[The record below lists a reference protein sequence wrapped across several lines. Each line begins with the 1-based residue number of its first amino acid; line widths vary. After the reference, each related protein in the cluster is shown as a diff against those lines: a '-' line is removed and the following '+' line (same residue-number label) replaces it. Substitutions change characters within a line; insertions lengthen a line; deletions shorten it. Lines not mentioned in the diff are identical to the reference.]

1 VERAP
6 RVERAELS
14 SAGQAAWDA
23 IAGTRGG
30 VSGPYQVLIQVPTLA
45 ERVAH
50 LGTYLRFE
58 GLLAGAERELAILVV
73 AAHVGAR
80 FEWTAHEAIA
90 RREGTRHE
98 AIEVVR
104 EHGPTDGLS
113 DRERLIVET
122 ARALLERHH
131 LTDDEFARARDA
143 LGQATLVELVGLIGY
158 YTMIAFTLV
167 AFGVEPA

>member
-1 VERAP
+1 M
-6 RVERAELS
+6 S

-30 VSGPYQVLIQVPTLA
+30 VSGPYQVLIQVPALA
-45 ERVAH
+45 ERGAH

-58 GLLAGAERELAILVV
+58 GLLEGAERELAILVV

-80 FEWTAHEAIA
+80 FEWTAHEGIA
-90 RREGTRHE
+90 RREGTRDE

-104 EHGPTDGLS
+104 SHGATEGLAE
-113 DRERLIVET
+113 RERLIVET
-122 ARALLERHH
+122 ARALLERHK
-131 LTDDEFARARDA
+131 LSDEEFARARDA
-143 LGQATLVELVGLIGY
+143 LGQAKLVELVGLVGY

>member
-1 VERAP
+1 MERAP
-6 RVERAELS
+6 RVTREELPPE
-14 SAGQAAWDA
+14 GQAAWDA

-30 VSGPYQVLIQVPTLA
+30 VSGPYQVLIQVPQLA

-58 GLLAGAERELAILVV
+58 GLLDGAERELAILVV

-90 RREGTRHE
+90 RREGTRDG

-104 EHGPTDGLS
+104 EHTSTDGLTE
-113 DRERLIVET
+113 RERLIVET
-122 ARALLERHH
+122 ARRCSSG
-131 LTDDEFARARDA
+131 TS
-143 LGQATLVELVGLIGY
+143 
-158 YTMIAFTLV
+158 
-167 AFGVEPA
+167 